1 MMDCYKVIKI
11 MFMSIL
17 NILGKY
23 LLNNDKQDNED
34 TKLYYFSLNP
44 VEERNEN
51 MLAWSALCVVFKN
64 NFLFCNFFLY
74 FSELKL

>member
-11 MFMSIL
+11 MFMSIF
-17 NILGKY
+17 NVLGKY

-34 TKLYYFSLNP
+34 AKLYYFSLNP

-51 MLAWSALCVVFKN
+51 MLAWSTLCVVFKN
-64 NFLFCNFFLY
+64 DFLFCNIFLY

>member
-11 MFMSIL
+11 MFMSIF

-34 TKLYYFSLNP
+34 AKLYYFSLNP

-51 MLAWSALCVVFKN
+51 MLA
-64 NFLFCNFFLY
+64 
-74 FSELKL
+74 